1 MDVTYFHTYV
11 DIRVSIKANSVI
23 HHQFIVYLGDTK
35 INYHPPQKIK
45 KRILFL
51 LLRYNLV
58 NLRSTSIY

>member
-35 INYHPPQKIK
+35 INYHPQKNAYYFFYYDI
-45 KRILFL
+45 I
-51 LLRYNLV
+51 
-58 NLRSTSIY
+58 